1 MSEQLN
7 ADQASI
13 YLRLMAVLDT
23 RHDRMQAELTDALN
37 QLKFMLDEAD
47 AAGDPR
53 AEVFDR
59 IVHTLVITAI
69 DGKALHNEVSE
80 VLFGRMIQAQS
91 ARNAY
96 DQGWR
101 DRLIDLLT
109 RATPEQVA
117 ILRAIVVEEQ
127 SD

>member
-1 MSEQLN
+1 MSDQLN

-13 YLRLMAVLDT
+13 YLRLMAALDT
-23 RHDRMQAELTDALN
+23 RYDRMQVELTDALN
-37 QLKFMLDEAD
+37 QLKFILDEAD
-47 AAGDPR
+47 AAGDSR
-53 AEVFDR
+53 AEIFDR
-59 IVHTLVITAI
+59 IVQTLVITAI

-80 VLFGRMIQAQS
+80 VLFGRMIQSQS

-96 DQGWR
+96 DHGWQ

-117 ILRAIVVEEQ
+117 ILRAIVVEE
-127 SD
+127 